1 MIQIPDNPQWENT
14 YLTLDKRGLDAVKS
28 FLKRA
33 ADGTPPPKRPT
44 LEERQLSLWEPP
56 IDNECP

>member
-1 MIQIPDNPQWENT
+1 MKQQRNNPLWEET
-14 YLTLDKRGLDAVKS
+14 TLTLDERGLDAVNS
-28 FLKRA
+28 FLKNV
-33 ADGTPPPKRPT
+33 ADGKPPPEKPS